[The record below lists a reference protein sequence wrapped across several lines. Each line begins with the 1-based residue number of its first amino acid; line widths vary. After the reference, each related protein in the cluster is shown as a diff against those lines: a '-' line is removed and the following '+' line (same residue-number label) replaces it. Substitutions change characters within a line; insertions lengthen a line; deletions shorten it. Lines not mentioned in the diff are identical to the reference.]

1 MNREILFKAKRTD
14 NGEWVEGYYAISED
28 SRGLKQHYIFVSDRK
43 YGYFK
48 WVVIDKKTLC
58 QYTGRTDMH
67 GNKIWE
73 NDICAAPDSM
83 RAICKICYG
92 EYDSDGIN
100 KHIGFF
106 TAWEKRWSY
115 FRQDLGFWV
124 SRIEVIG
131 NIFDNPE
138 LTGGAL

>member
-1 MNREILFKAKRTD
+1 MSREILFKGKRED
-14 NGEWVEGYYAISED
+14 NGEWVEGDLIREQDILGKINTRIYQIKGDGAYQMHE
-28 SRGLKQHYIFVSDRK
+28 
-43 YGYFK
+43 
-48 WVVIDKKTLC
+48 IDPDTVC
-58 QYTGRTDMH
+58 QYTGLTDMH
-67 GNKIWE
+67 GNKILE

-92 EYDSDGIN
+92 EYDNNSIN

-106 TAWEKRWSY
+106 TAWEKKWSY
-115 FRQDLGFWV
+115 FRQDLGFWA

-138 LTGGAL
+138 LMGGAL